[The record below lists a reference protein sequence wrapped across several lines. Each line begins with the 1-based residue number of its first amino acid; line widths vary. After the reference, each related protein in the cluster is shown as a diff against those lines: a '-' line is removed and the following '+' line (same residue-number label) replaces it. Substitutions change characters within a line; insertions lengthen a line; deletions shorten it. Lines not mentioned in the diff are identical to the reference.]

1 MNTIEINGKSVYCG
15 KVISSE
21 IIDIVPKGY
30 RKEFDIDDLRM
41 VICQPTGSYRKFI
54 YDCSTGEKAKISQAE
69 FLKMKEE
76 HKKKQW
82 GKHSDFVKAY
92 QIEQKEEQIAELE
105 KKLAKLKKELEE
117 MKKLG

>member
-1 MNTIEINGKSVYCG
+1 MNTIEINGTAVYHG

-30 RKEFDIDDLRM
+30 RREFWLDDMRM

-54 YDCSTGEKAKISQAE
+54 YDCSTCERTKISQAE

-76 HKKKQW
+76 HKRKQW
-82 GKHSDFVKAY
+82 EKHSDFVKSY
-92 QIEQKEEQIAELE
+92 QIECKEEQIVELE
-105 KKLAKLKKELEE
+105 KKLAKLKKELEQ
-117 MKKLG
+117 MKNMG